1 MRAVL
6 AVMACG
12 LIMGACVG
20 LGSWGAARLRRRI
33 NYLCGLNRGVDSLM
47 RDIDYLASPLPEA
60 LEQAAGCAGE
70 AAAVFAAAAELL
82 RSGRGLSGSEAW
94 LTALEE
100 SECRDC
106 MPAAA
111 SLGAGLGETDAA
123 GQLQQLAACRQ
134 RLALAREEAEADLA
148 RFGRIWRAG
157 GWCGGAALRLLLL

>member
-33 NYLCGLNRGVDSLM
+33 NYLCGLIRGVDSLM

-60 LEQAAGCAGE
+60 LEQAADCAGE
-70 AAAVFAAAAELL
+70 AAAAFAAAARLL
-82 RSGRGLSGSEAW
+82 RSGQGLSGSEAW
-94 LTALEE
+94 LTALTETD
-100 SECRDC
+100 CGDC
-106 MPAAA
+106 MPVAVCV
-111 SLGAGLGETDAA
+111 GAGLGETDAA
-123 GQLQQLAACRQ
+123 GQLQQLDACRQ
-134 RLALAREEAEADLA
+134 RLDLAREEAEKDLA

-157 GWCGGAALRLLLL
+157 GWCGGAVLILLLL